1 MTEQLPGVVR
11 MGMIRRIP
19 SLTPTEF
26 SDHWK
31 GPHGTI
37 ASHIPNLKRYHQ
49 NHAFARLA
57 VRDLLDHWSLDGLS
71 ELWFADIDTMLRSIG
86 SPQYAPLA
94 KDTPT
99 VMTMPGLIAGV
110 QEVVV
115 AGPADK
121 SAFVKAMV
129 VVGRDPALSASTF
142 ATRWREQCAHL
153 ERLLD
158 LRAAVNTFVRHW
170 EVRPG
175 ELIPYEHLPVD
186 AVTELWFS
194 SEDAMRKA
202 FVADLPDLLAP
213 KHGSVIANA
222 SGYAMKTYVIVA

>member
-19 SLTPTEF
+19 SLTPAEF

-49 NHAFARLA
+49 NHAFAPLA
-57 VRDLLDHWSLDGLS
+57 IRDLPDRWFLDGLS
-71 ELWFADIDTMLRSIG
+71 ELWFDDIETMLRSIG

-94 KDTPT
+94 QDTPT

-115 AGPADK
+115 AGPTDK

-129 VVGRDPALSASTF
+129 VVGRDLTLSASAF
-142 ATRWREQCAHL
+142 ASRWREQSARL
-153 ERLLD
+153 EQLAD
-158 LRAAVNTFVRHW
+158 LRAAVNIFVRHW
-170 EVRPG
+170 ESRPG
-175 ELIPYEHLPVD
+175 EVIPYEQLPVD

-194 SEDAMRKA
+194 SEGAMRKA
-202 FVADLPDLLAP
+202 FAADLPDLLAP
-213 KHGSVIANA
+213 KNGSVIANA